1 MAVLSGMTG
10 FARAERSGEFG
21 TVSVEAR
28 SVNGKGL
35 DARVRLP
42 QGLDRLETEF
52 RNRIKAAFTRGS
64 VAVNLNFERADS
76 AMGLQIDR
84 DLMRRLAEA
93 GRDLVEEG
101 LAAPARVDGLLSVRG
116 VVRSDDGEQ
125 SDEIDAA
132 IDAAALDALDAA
144 LDGLKDAR
152 AEEGAAMGKVL
163 AAQVGEIEALT
174 KKAASHAASQPQA
187 IRDRVKAK
195 FDELLP
201 QGLDPDRLAQE
212 AAALAVRADVREEL
226 DRLDAHVEAARAL
239 LKAGSPAG
247 RKLDFLAQE
256 FNREANTLCS
266 KAADRALTEIGLAL
280 KHAVDQLREQVQN
293 VE

>member
-21 TVSVEAR
+21 TVGVEAR

-64 VAVNLNFERADS
+64 VAVNLSFERADS

-93 GRDLVEEG
+93 GRDLVDEG

-125 SDEIDAA
+125 SEEIDAA

-144 LDGLKDAR
+144 LAGLKDAR
-152 AEEGAAMGKVL
+152 AEEGAAMGRVL
-163 AAQVGEIEALT
+163 AAQVDEIEALT

-201 QGLDPDRLAQE
+201 QGLRRSPRWRSARTC
-212 AAALAVRADVREEL
+212 ARSWTGWTPMSRPPARCSKP
-226 DRLDAHVEAARAL
+226 AARRA
-239 LKAGSPAG
+239 ASSISWPRSSTARPTRCARRRPTG
-247 RKLDFLAQE
+247 R
-256 FNREANTLCS
+256 
-266 KAADRALTEIGLAL
+266 
-280 KHAVDQLREQVQN
+280 
-293 VE
+293 